1 MSTDTSASQ
10 AEPEGAQ
17 GAGSVTG
24 AERIALVGALIA
36 GAFVAIL
43 NQTLMAT
50 ATPRIMRAFDLSENT
65 GQWLTTIF
73 MLVNGVMIPVTA
85 FLIETFTTRRLFFAA
100 MSLFIAGTVVC
111 AIAPDFPVLLGGRVV
126 QASGAGILIP
136 LTMTVIFRVFP
147 PDKRGFAMGTVG
159 LVISFAPAIGPTFS
173 GWVVENYPWR
183 SMFLAMIPIAL
194 LDMALAHR
202 VLKNVTYQT
211 FPRVDVPSIVLSVF
225 GFGGLLFGFSAA
237 GNVGWSSPRV
247 LIALALGAGTLT
259 VFILRQLRLP
269 EPILEFRVFLNRT
282 FTVATVIGMLAF
294 MALIGAETILPIY
307 MQNMAGFTALES
319 GRVIMP
325 GALLMGIMSPI
336 AGRIFDRIGAR
347 LLAIVGLSIVT
358 VTTLFFTQLGT
369 ETSLTYITIAFGI
382 RMFGISMVMMP
393 VTTAGLNALRS
404 DLIPHGTAMNNTMRQ
419 VAASIGTAILVTV
432 MTMTALADA
441 GGTVGAG
448 GVDAGA
454 QIYGVNVAFA
464 AATGLSLLALIL
476 SFALPG
482 RLYRRRLFL

>member
-1 MSTDTSASQ
+1 
-10 AEPEGAQ
+10 
-17 GAGSVTG
+17 
-24 AERIALVGALIA
+24 
-36 GAFVAIL
+36 
-43 NQTLMAT
+43 
-50 ATPRIMRAFDLSENT
+50 
-65 GQWLTTIF
+65 
-73 MLVNGVMIPVTA
+73 
-85 FLIETFTTRRLFFAA
+85 
-100 MSLFIAGTVVC
+100 
-111 AIAPDFPVLLGGRVV
+111 
-126 QASGAGILIP
+126 
-136 LTMTVIFRVFP
+136 
-147 PDKRGFAMGTVG
+147 
-159 LVISFAPAIGPTFS
+159 
-173 GWVVENYPWR
+173 
-183 SMFLAMIPIAL
+183 
-194 LDMALAHR
+194 
-202 VLKNVTYQT
+202 
-211 FPRVDVPSIVLSVF
+211 
-225 GFGGLLFGFSAA
+225 
-237 GNVGWSSPRV
+237 V
-247 LIALALGAGTLT
+247 LIALVLGAGALT

-358 VTTLFFTQLGT
+358 VTTLFFTQLST

-441 GGTVGAG
+441 GRLGAGAG
-448 GVDAGA
+448 GGEAAVAGAEAIGAGA
-454 QIYGVNVAFA
+454 QIHGVNVAFA
-464 AATGLSLLALIL
+464 AATGLSLVALIL